1 MRNVSLRPALVGC
14 VLIVVFLLAGLSSA
28 VIAQQPER
36 TPVPLVTLV
45 PPTPLPP
52 APTATPQPM
61 ITQSALARIKAN
73 GYITVGIPYNI
84 ARFATLT
91 TTGDIDGFEAD
102 IAQAI
107 ADDWGVKLHWQQV
120 TRRNGVDLLLN
131 GQIDLL
137 VGQVIV
143 SRDTQAQIDFSDP
156 VFANRQVALA
166 PADSTMQDIKDLNGQ
181 TVGLVMGSRAEEAF
195 NVWAEANSI
204 QAEVKR
210 YTMLDEALRAL
221 SKGEINA
228 LAGDRWELHERV
240 AGVIQGVKL
249 LSGAFRVEPYGI
261 AMRRYDDNLRILV
274 NRTLQRLVQSQRYT
288 PIYDVWFP
296 KNLMPEEDRVIPR
309 VWLNIDADTRSYADF
324 PTDILMPP
332 QSGVARIK
340 AKQAIRVAGLGAP
353 VDASGKPTVFETF
366 NQALVNEMGRRWGVA
381 IEAVPDSY
389 GKGEDVLASGQ
400 ADLALGV
407 EPHWG
412 SVDRV
417 DFVGVYADHGYR
429 LLVRAQS
436 GIEDFSALFTGV
448 RSVGVFAD
456 DQAAFDTAKKL
467 MTKAGIAEGSIRKV
481 NINSEQEA
489 VERVFENQTARVLFA
504 DELRL
509 IPIAQANPSKVQLAK
524 KRYDLKPISFAVQ
537 RNDPD
542 FRVLVDVTL
551 QEMYRDGTYQ
561 RLWKDT
567 FGLGDPLSMT
577 VWPGSST
584 VFGIKT
590 SG

>member
-1 MRNVSLRPALVGC
+1 MRKVILRPALTGC
-14 VLIVVFLLAGLSSA
+14 VLIVVFLLVDLSGI
-28 VIAQQPER
+28 VIAQQPAR

-52 APTATPQPM
+52 APTGTTLPP

-73 GYITVGIPYNI
+73 GYITIGIPYNI
-84 ARFATLT
+84 TRFATLT
-91 TTGDIDGFEAD
+91 TTGDVDGFEAD

-120 TRRNGVDLLLN
+120 THRNGVDLLLS
-131 GQIDLL
+131 GQVDLL
-137 VGQVIV
+137 MGQVILT
-143 SRDTQAQIDFSDP
+143 RDMQSQIDFSDP
-156 VFANRQVALA
+156 VFTNRQVALA
-166 PADSTMQDIKDLNGQ
+166 SADSTMQDIKDLNGQ
-181 TVGLVMGSRAEEAF
+181 TVGVVAGSRAEEAF
-195 NVWAEANSI
+195 NVWAEANNL
-204 QAEVKR
+204 QANVKR
-210 YTMLDEALRAL
+210 YAMLDEALRGL

-249 LSGAFRVEPYGI
+249 LNGAFRVEPYAI
-261 AMRRYDDNLRILV
+261 AMRRYDDNLRTLV
-274 NRTLQRLVQSQRYT
+274 NRTLQRLVQSQRYA
-288 PIYDVWFP
+288 PIYDLWFP
-296 KNLMPEEDRVIPR
+296 KDLMPEEDRVIPR
-309 VWLNIDADTRSYADF
+309 VWSNIDADTRSYADF

-332 QSGVARIK
+332 QSTVARIK
-340 AKQAIRVAGLGAP
+340 AKQSIRVAGLGAP
-353 VDASGKPTVFETF
+353 PDASGKPSVFEVF
-366 NQALVNEMGRRWGVA
+366 NQALVNEMGRRWGVPV
-381 IEAVPDSY
+381 EAVPNSF
-389 GKGEDVLASGQ
+389 GHGEDVLASGQ
-400 ADLALGV
+400 ADLAVGV

-412 SVDRV
+412 AVDRV

-436 GIEDFSALFTGV
+436 GIEGFEALFTGQ
-448 RSVGVFAD
+448 RNVGVFAD
-456 DQAAFDTAKKL
+456 DQPAFDAAKKL

-481 NINSEQEA
+481 NINSEAEA
-489 VERVFENQTARVLFA
+489 VERVFENQTVRVLYA

-509 IPIAQANPSKVQLAK
+509 IPIVQANPNKVQLAK
-524 KRYDLKPISFAVQ
+524 KRYDLKPIAFAVQ

-567 FGLGDPLSMT
+567 LGLGDPLSMI

-584 VFGIKT
+584 MFGIKT